1 VLPRSAATHPV
12 FDFHIEG
19 AGAGSGAGCSL
30 GLSFLTSQSGSRQ
43 QRPRPLRRVPRVARV
58 GERRSFQPLR

>member
-1 VLPRSAATHPV
+1 MLPRPAATHPV

-30 GLSFLTSQSGSRQ
+30 GLSFLTSQSASRQ
-43 QRPRPLRRVPRVARV
+43 QRPLRPLRRVPRVA
-58 GERRSFQPLR
+58 LR